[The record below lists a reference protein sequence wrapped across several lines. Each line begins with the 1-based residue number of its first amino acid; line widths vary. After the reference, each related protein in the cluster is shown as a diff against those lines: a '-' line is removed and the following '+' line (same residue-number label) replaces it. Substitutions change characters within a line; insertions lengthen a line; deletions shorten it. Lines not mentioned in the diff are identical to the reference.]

1 MTQATGVGPAG
12 SGAPST
18 GLKRNSLT
26 MPEVLAQSVA
36 NMAPSAAMA
45 LLPLLVFS
53 SAGNATW
60 LSWLIAVAL
69 MAGVGLC
76 AAQFAR
82 RMNSAGSFYVWVTR
96 ALGPGSG
103 HAAGW
108 ALQLGYIATGMA
120 TLYGFAIF
128 GSDFLNRVTGGAI
141 PVDNE
146 WLFIGLAALDF
157 GLAVTVAIFDMKL
170 SARTSLTL
178 EAISITIIGVICVA
192 IWVHRGSPI
201 DVSQISLK
209 GSSVGGAV
217 VGIVLAIFSFVGFE
231 SAGSLGA
238 EARNPQR
245 AIGRAILAS
254 AIVVGLFYVVVSYSQ
269 IYGFEGVK
277 GGILKS
283 SAPLPDLAGTV
294 GLGFFAPIVSLGIT
308 ASMFACTLACVN
320 AAAHI
325 AYAMAH
331 DGMVTP
337 HLTRTHGE
345 HLTPHVAIW
354 VVSIP
359 MIVITVVPM
368 LFGQSAVNLTG
379 WTGTVATFGF
389 MLAYGLVGVAA
400 PVFLSKIGAP
410 SPVVAV
416 VGIVSAGAMAFVFWA
431 SWLPQTIPGGLFAPL
446 TGVYVWL
453 PYVFLAWTAVGLI
466 WYFVV
471 RARSPHVIRQ
481 IGMRFDT
488 HEEEPVAAA

>member
-1 MTQATGVGPAG
+1 
-12 SGAPST
+12 
-18 GLKRNSLT
+18 
-26 MPEVLAQSVA
+26 
-36 NMAPSAAMA
+36 
-45 LLPLLVFS
+45 
-53 SAGNATW
+53 
-60 LSWLIAVAL
+60 
-69 MAGVGLC
+69 
-76 AAQFAR
+76 
-82 RMNSAGSFYVWVTR
+82 VWVTR
-96 ALGPGSG
+96 ALGPGAG

-108 ALQLGYIATGMA
+108 ALQLGYVATGMA

-128 GSDFLNRVTGGAI
+128 GSDFLNRVSGGAI

-192 IWVHRGSPI
+192 IWVHKGGPVDFSE
-201 DVSQISLK
+201 ISLK
-209 GSSVGGAV
+209 GASVGGAV

-238 EARNPQR
+238 EARNPER
-245 AIGRAILAS
+245 AIGRAILLS
-254 AIVVGLFYVVVSYSQ
+254 AIAVGLFYVVVSYSQ

-283 SAPLPDLAGTV
+283 SAPLPDLAGMV

-320 AAAHI
+320 AAARI

-331 DGMVTP
+331 DGLGTP
-337 HLTRTHGE
+337 HLTRTHGD

-359 MIVITVVPM
+359 MLVITVVP
-368 LFGQSAVNLTG
+368 LLLGQSAVNLTG

-400 PVFLSKIGAP
+400 PVFLYKIGLP

-416 VGIVSAGAMAFVFWA
+416 VGVVSAVVMAFVFWA
-431 SWLPQTIPGGLFAPL
+431 SWLPQTIPGGLFVPL

-453 PYVFLAWTAVGLI
+453 PYVFLAWTAAGLV
-466 WYFVV
+466 WYLVV

-481 IGMRFDT
+481 IGSRFDT
-488 HEEEPVAAA
+488 PEEEPVAAA

>member
-1 MTQATGVGPAG
+1 LTQATEVGPAG

-192 IWVHRGSPI
+192 IWVHRGSPL

-254 AIVVGLFYVVVSYSQ
+254 AIAVGFFYVVVSYSQ

-283 SAPLPDLAGTV
+283 SAPLPDLAGVV

-320 AAAHI
+320 AAARI

-331 DGMVTP
+331 DGMGTP

-389 MLAYGLVGVAA
+389 MLAYGLVGIAA

-410 SPVVAV
+410 SAVVAV
-416 VGIVSAGAMAFVFWA
+416 VGIVSAAAMAFVFWA

-466 WYFVV
+466 WHFVV

-481 IGMRFDT
+481 IGMRFDA
-488 HEEEPVAAA
+488 HEEPEAAA

>member
-1 MTQATGVGPAG
+1 
-12 SGAPST
+12 
-18 GLKRNSLT
+18 
-26 MPEVLAQSVA
+26 
-36 NMAPSAAMA
+36 
-45 LLPLLVFS
+45 
-53 SAGNATW
+53 
-60 LSWLIAVAL
+60 
-69 MAGVGLC
+69 
-76 AAQFAR
+76 
-82 RMNSAGSFYVWVTR
+82 
-96 ALGPGSG
+96 
-103 HAAGW
+103 
-108 ALQLGYIATGMA
+108 
-120 TLYGFAIF
+120 
-128 GSDFLNRVTGGAI
+128 
-141 PVDNE
+141 
-146 WLFIGLAALDF
+146 
-157 GLAVTVAIFDMKL
+157 
-170 SARTSLTL
+170 
-178 EAISITIIGVICVA
+178 
-192 IWVHRGSPI
+192 VHKGSPI
-201 DVSQISLK
+201 DVSQVSLK
-209 GSSVGGAV
+209 GWSVGGAV

-254 AIVVGLFYVVVSYSQ
+254 AIAVGLFYVVVSYSQ

-294 GLGFFAPIVSLGIT
+294 GLGFFAPVVSLGIT

-320 AAAHI
+320 AAARI

-331 DGMVTP
+331 DGMGTP

-359 MIVITVVPM
+359 MLVITVVPM

-400 PVFLSKIGAP
+400 PVFLFKIGAP
-410 SPVVAV
+410 SPIVAV
-416 VGIVSAGAMAFVFWA
+416 VGIVSAAVMAFVFWA

-453 PYVFLAWTAVGLI
+453 PYVFLAWTAVGLV

-481 IGMRFDT
+481 IGMRFDA